1 MSDIVE
7 NKQLKFLIVP
17 NQTDIFE
24 NQKEKKFTEAVE
36 YLLVDLPDIEDKYNK
51 IRDEKKP
58 MDLKLRVGVS
68 VDAMGLLRI
77 NLVELEQEYMKI
89 NERNKII
96 SVEE

>member
-36 YLLVDLPDIEDKYNK
+36 YLLVNLPDIEDKYNK